1 MLRLAGGRSHWQ
13 RSQVVPHCLMV
24 PLRTCSPDWH
34 NMFQLGQYN
43 KPWLWLFASH
53 PTELLSARHGN
64 LGWLL
69 EGETVNSL
77 CVRSMRIGTLWL
89 TSIIQVLFCLIIHKK
104 QHEAFEVEKCT
115 QCGLNGF
122 TKYPGSML
130 QSISITHVQDEM
142 CESSSRLCCCNL
154 SKKHHNHQESLATG
168 IISNFSMKFHFC
180 TSSSLELVKDSN
192 ICEYKVLIFCTCSI
206 LRAAWPSLP
215 TTDWEQELSWYMSTT
230 LCSTRIWDTNF
241 DHPKHEKHPHK
252 ITRSSELIFIL
263 LEMGSKYAASMQ
275 APHSSS
281 ILCAWV
287 LKMSQQSLANNT
299 AGNFASINCWFSLEH
314 ARRFLNVDVHFIGQ
328 NKFNLWILLQY
339 LQVSET
345 RIC

>member
-77 CVRSMRIGTLWL
+77 CVDSMRIGTLWL

-115 QCGLNGF
+115 QCGLNS
-122 TKYPGSML
+122 K
-130 QSISITHVQDEM
+130 
-142 CESSSRLCCCNL
+142 NL
-154 SKKHHNHQESLATG
+154 SKKHHNHQVSLATG

-180 TSSSLELVKDSN
+180 RSSSLELVKDSN

-215 TTDWEQELSWYMSTT
+215 TTDWEQELSWYISTT

-252 ITRSSELIFIL
+252 ITRSS
-263 LEMGSKYAASMQ
+263 
-275 APHSSS
+275 
-281 ILCAWV
+281 
-287 LKMSQQSLANNT
+287 
-299 AGNFASINCWFSLEH
+299 
-314 ARRFLNVDVHFIGQ
+314 
-328 NKFNLWILLQY
+328 
-339 LQVSET
+339 
-345 RIC
+345 